1 MFIKSG
7 RFYYFTFNIEYKY
20 CLVKIPGILKF
31 VRGNYILNWQELM
44 GWKRVIVHVDMDAFF
59 AAIEQRDN
67 PSLRAKPVIVGALPR
82 SRGVVSTASYEA
94 RAYGVRSAMPISRA
108 WHLCPEGV
116 FLPVNMEKYVRVSCQ
131 LMDILQEFTSRV
143 EQVSIDEAFLDVTG
157 YGSNFQDPVDLARAL
172 KQRIKDQLQL
182 PVSVGV
188 GPNKFIAKLASGMK
202 KPDGLVV
209 IPREEVEKVLSDLP
223 VAELWGVGKSLEAKL
238 KEMGINTVGE
248 LALVPREILR
258 QKFGKIGEFLHEI
271 SHGID
276 EREVETE
283 YYPKSFGREIT
294 FEKDTREPEIISA
307 TLRELSREVSRR
319 LQAEGYLGKVV
330 NLKIRYANFE
340 THTRSFSLLDAT
352 DLEEIIYYTVCYLLV
367 SSLEY
372 RRKIRLLGVSVAGL
386 ISAREGQQ
394 LLLFPE
400 GERKEHLVRAQ
411 ELLRQWVRSN
421 VSSVT
426 KG

>member
-1 MFIKSG
+1 
-7 RFYYFTFNIEYKY
+7 
-20 CLVKIPGILKF
+20 
-31 VRGNYILNWQELM
+31 M
-44 GWKRVIVHVDMDAFF
+44 GWKRVIIHVDMDAFF

-67 PSLRAKPVIVGALPR
+67 PSLQAKPVIVGALPG

-94 RAYGVRSAMPISRA
+94 RAYGVRSAMPIRQA
-108 WHLCPEGV
+108 WHLCPEGI
-116 FLPVNMEKYVRVSCQ
+116 FLTVNMEKYVRVSGQ
-131 LMDILQEFTSRV
+131 LMDILQEFSSRV
-143 EQVSIDEAFLDVTG
+143 EPVSIDEAFLDVSG
-157 YGSNFQDPVDLARAL
+157 YEASFPDPVDLARAL

-209 IPREEVEKVLSDLP
+209 IPPEEVEKVLSDLP

-248 LALVPREILR
+248 LSQVPREILK

-276 EREVETE
+276 ERKVETE
-283 YYPKSFGREIT
+283 YYPQSFGREIT
-294 FEKDTREPEIISA
+294 FEKDTRDPEIISA
-307 TLRELSREVSRR
+307 TLKELSHEVSRR
-319 LQAEGYLGKVV
+319 LQAEGYLGRVV
-330 NLKIRYANFE
+330 NLKIRYSNFE
-340 THTRSFSLLDAT
+340 THTRSISLVDAT
-352 DLEEIIYYTVCYLLV
+352 YREEIIYYMVCYLMV

-372 RRKIRLLGVSVAGL
+372 QRKIRLLGVSVTGL
-386 ISAREGQQ
+386 ISASESRQ

-400 GERKEHLVRAQ
+400 EEMKERLIGAQ
-411 ELLRQWVRSN
+411 NLLYHWFQGN
-421 VSSVT
+421 FSSINT
-426 KG
+426 KAKNTSPSKI

>member
-1 MFIKSG
+1 
-7 RFYYFTFNIEYKY
+7 
-20 CLVKIPGILKF
+20 
-31 VRGNYILNWQELM
+31 M
-44 GWKRVIVHVDMDAFF
+44 GWKRVIIHVDMDAFF

-67 PSLRAKPVIVGALPR
+67 PSLRAKPVIVGALPG

-94 RAYGVRSAMPISRA
+94 RAYGVRSAMPIRQA
-108 WHLCPEGV
+108 WHLCPEGI
-116 FLPVNMEKYVRVSCQ
+116 FLTVNMEKYVRVSGQ
-131 LMDILQEFTSRV
+131 LMDILQEFSSRV
-143 EQVSIDEAFLDVTG
+143 EPVSIDEAFLDVSG
-157 YGSNFQDPVDLARAL
+157 YEASFPDPVDLARAL

-209 IPREEVEKVLSDLP
+209 IPPEEVEKVLSDLP

-248 LALVPREILR
+248 LSQVPREILK

-276 EREVETE
+276 ERKVETE
-283 YYPKSFGREIT
+283 YYPQSFGREIT
-294 FEKDTREPEIISA
+294 FEKDTRDPEIISA
-307 TLRELSREVSRR
+307 TLKELSHEVSRR
-319 LQAEGYLGKVV
+319 LQAEGYLGRVV
-330 NLKIRYANFE
+330 NLKIRYSNFE
-340 THTRSFSLLDAT
+340 THTRSISLVDAT
-352 DLEEIIYYTVCYLLV
+352 YREEIIYYMVCYLMV

-372 RRKIRLLGVSVAGL
+372 QRKIRLLGVSVTGL
-386 ISAREGQQ
+386 ISASESRQ

-400 GERKEHLVRAQ
+400 EEMKERLIGAQ
-411 ELLRQWVRSN
+411 NLLYHWFQGN
-421 VSSVT
+421 FSSINT
-426 KG
+426 KAKNTSPSKI